1 MFRWL
6 KITLITVAV
15 VMGWLLLVAVP
26 VDAVELDLRGHF
38 TPGGLVYGRTCGDC
52 QVVFKGR
59 QVPVTA
65 SGDFIIGFGRDAAPA
80 EELLVQSPDG
90 QTRQEKLQLKPRD
103 YRIQRIDGISQRLME
118 PSPEDLE
125 RIRREAEEIAAVRQ
139 QLSLNRDFLEPLSW
153 PLTGRIT
160 GVYGSQRIFNG
171 EPRQPHF
178 GIDIAAPT
186 GTPVRAPV
194 GGIVTYAH
202 PGMFF
207 AGTTLVID
215 HGHGLSSTFLH
226 LQELL
231 VEVGQEV
238 TQGQIIATVG
248 ATGRVTGPHLDW
260 RLNWFDVR
268 LDPALLAGAM
278 PD

>member
-1 MFRWL
+1 MKRL
-6 KITLITVAV
+6 LLL
-15 VMGWLLLVAVP
+15 LLLVAMP
-26 VDAVELDLRGHF
+26 VSAVELDLRGHF
-38 TPGGLVYGRTCGDC
+38 TQGGLVYGRTCADC
-52 QVVFKGR
+52 QVVFQGR

-65 SGDFIIGFGRDAAPA
+65 EGDFIIGFGRDAAR
-80 EELLVQSPDG
+80 EKTLQVDTTDGRTLLHQM
-90 QTRQEKLQLKPRD
+90 QLDPRD

-118 PSPEDLE
+118 PSAEDLE
-125 RIRREAEEIAAVRQ
+125 RIRCEAEEIAVVREH
-139 QLSLNRDFLEPLSW
+139 LSSHRNFLEPFIW

-160 GVYGSQRIFNG
+160 GVYGSQRILND

-186 GTPVRAPV
+186 GTPVRAPA
-194 GGIVTYAH
+194 GGIATYIH

-207 AGTTLVID
+207 AGTTLVVD
-215 HGHGLSSTFLH
+215 HGHGLASTFLH
-226 LQELL
+226 LHEIL

-268 LDPALLAGAM
+268 LDPALLVDAM
-278 PD
+278 PN

>member
-1 MFRWL
+1 MPRWL
-6 KITLITVAV
+6 KITLITAAV
-15 VMGWLLLVAVP
+15 VIGLLLVAVP
-26 VDAVELDLRGHF
+26 VAAVELDLRGHF
-38 TPGGLVYGRTCGDC
+38 TQGGLVYGRTCADC
-52 QVVFKGR
+52 RVMFQGR
-59 QVPVTA
+59 QAPVTA
-65 SGDFIIGFGRDAAPA
+65 TGDFIIGFGRDASFA
-80 EELLVQSPDG
+80 EQLLVQSPEG
-90 QTRQEKLQLKPRD
+90 QVLQQQLQLEPRD

-125 RIRREAEEIAAVRQ
+125 RIGHEAEEIAAVRQ
-139 QLSLNRDFLEPLSW
+139 QLNLNRNFLESFNW

-186 GTPVRAPV
+186 GTPVRAPA
-194 GGIVTYAH
+194 GGVVTYVH

-207 AGTTLVID
+207 AGTTLVVD
-215 HGHGLSSTFLH
+215 HGYGLSSTFLH
-226 LQELL
+226 LHETL
-231 VEVGQEV
+231 VEAGQEV

-260 RLNWFDVR
+260 RLNWFNVR
-268 LDPALLAGAM
+268 LDPALVAGAM
-278 PD
+278 PN

>member
-1 MFRWL
+1 M
-6 KITLITVAV
+6 KK
-15 VMGWLLLVAVP
+15 LLLLLLWVAAP

-38 TPGGLVYGRTCGDC
+38 TPGGLVFGRTCAEC
-52 QVVFKGR
+52 QVVFQGR

-65 SGDFIIGFGRDAAPA
+65 TGDFIIGFGRDAALSK
-80 EELLVQSPDG
+80 ELQVTSPEG
-90 QTRQEKLQLKPRD
+90 QVRQQPLQLEPRD
-103 YRIQRIDGISQRLME
+103 YRIQRIDGISQGLME

-125 RIRREAEEIAAVRQ
+125 RIGREAEEIAAVRQ
-139 QLSLNRDFLEPLSW
+139 QLRVNRDFLEPFQW

-186 GTPVRAPV
+186 ATAVRAPA
-194 GGIVTYAH
+194 GGVVTYAH

-207 AGTTLVID
+207 AGTTLVVD

-226 LQELL
+226 LQEIL

-268 LDPALLAGAM
+268 LDPALVAGAM
-278 PD
+278 PN

>member
-1 MFRWL
+1 VL
-6 KITLITVAV
+6 L
-15 VMGWLLLVAVP
+15 LLLVAVP
-26 VDAVELDLRGHF
+26 VTAAEPDLRGHF
-38 TPGGLVYGRTCGDC
+38 TPGGLVFGRTCADC
-52 QVVFKGR
+52 QVVFQGR
-59 QVPVTA
+59 QVPVTVT
-65 SGDFIIGFGRDAAPA
+65 GDFIIGFGRDAAL
-80 EELLVQSPDG
+80 EKQLLVQSPDG
-90 QTRQEKLQLKPRD
+90 QVFQQQLQLESRD
-103 YRIQRIDGISQRLME
+103 YRIQRIDGISQQLME

-125 RIRREAEEIAAVRQ
+125 RIGREAEELAAVRQ
-139 QLSLNRDFLEPLSW
+139 QLNRNRDFLEPFSW

-186 GTPVRAPV
+186 GTPVRAPA
-194 GGIVTYAH
+194 GGVVTYVH

-207 AGTTLVID
+207 AGTTLVVD
-215 HGHGLSSTFLH
+215 HGYGLSSTFLH
-226 LQELL
+226 LHEVL

-268 LDPALLAGAM
+268 LDPALVAGAM
-278 PD
+278 SN

>member
-1 MFRWL
+1 VKKL
-6 KITLITVAV
+6 LLL
-15 VMGWLLLVAVP
+15 LLLVAMP
-26 VDAVELDLRGHF
+26 VTAAELDLRGHF
-38 TPGGLVYGRTCGDC
+38 TPGGLVFGRTCADC
-52 QVVFKGR
+52 RVVFQGR

-65 SGDFIIGFGRDAAPA
+65 TGDFIIGFGRDAAL
-80 EELLVQSPDG
+80 EKELLVQSPDG
-90 QTRQEKLQLKPRD
+90 QVRQQQIQLEPRD

-125 RIRREAEEIAAVRQ
+125 RIGREAAEISVVRQ
-139 QLSLNRDFLEPLSW
+139 LVKENRDFLEPFSW

-178 GIDIAAPT
+178 GIDIAAPR
-186 GTPVRAPV
+186 GTRVKAPA
-194 GGIVTYAH
+194 GGIVTYVH

-207 AGTTLVID
+207 AGTTLVVD

-226 LQELL
+226 LHEIL
-231 VEVGQEV
+231 VEVGQHV
-238 TQGQIIATVG
+238 TRGQLIATVG

-268 LDPALLAGAM
+268 LDPALVVGAM
-278 PD
+278 PN

>member
-1 MFRWL
+1 VKKLLLML
-6 KITLITVAV
+6 
-15 VMGWLLLVAVP
+15 LLLVAVP
-26 VDAVELDLRGHF
+26 VGAAQLDLRGHF
-38 TPGGLVYGRTCGDC
+38 TQGGLVFGRTCADC
-52 QVVFKGR
+52 QVLFQGR
-59 QVPVTA
+59 QVPVT
-65 SGDFIIGFGRDAAPA
+65 SEGDFVIGFGRDAAL
-80 EELLVQSPDG
+80 EKELLVQTADG
-90 QTRQEKLQLKPRD
+90 RTLLRQLHLQQRD
-103 YRIQRIDGISQRLME
+103 YRIQRIDGISQRLMD

-125 RIRREAEEIAAVRQ
+125 RIRREAAEIAAVRLQ
-139 QLSLNRDFLEPLSW
+139 TSANRDFLDSFIW

-186 GTPVRAPV
+186 GTPVKAPA
-194 GGIVTYAH
+194 GGVVSYLH
-202 PGMFF
+202 PEMFF
-207 AGTTLVID
+207 AGTTLVVD

-226 LQELL
+226 LHEVL
-231 VEVGQEV
+231 VEVGQQV
-238 TQGQIIATVG
+238 AQGQIIATVG

-268 LDPALLAGAM
+268 LDPALVVGEM

>member
-1 MFRWL
+1 M
-6 KITLITVAV
+6 
-15 VMGWLLLVAVP
+15 LLLLIAVP
-26 VDAVELDLRGHF
+26 VGAGDLDLHGHF
-38 TPGGLVYGRTCGDC
+38 TPGGLVFGRTCADC
-52 QVVFKGR
+52 QVVFQGR

-65 SGDFIIGFGRDAAPA
+65 TGDFIIGFARDAALTK
-80 EELLVQSPDG
+80 ELLVQTPDG
-90 QTRQEKLQLKPRD
+90 QVRQQPLQLEPRD
-103 YRIQRIDGISQRLME
+103 YRMQRIDGISQRLME

-125 RIRREAEEIAAVRQ
+125 RIGREAVEIAAVRQ
-139 QLSLNRDFLEPLSW
+139 QFKVHRNFLEAFSW

-186 GTPVRAPV
+186 GTPVKAPA
-194 GGIVTYAH
+194 GGVVTYAH

-207 AGTTLVID
+207 AGTTLVVN

-226 LQELL
+226 LHEIL

-268 LDPALLAGAM
+268 LDPALLVGAM
-278 PD
+278 PN

>member
-1 MFRWL
+1 VKR
-6 KITLITVAV
+6 
-15 VMGWLLLVAVP
+15 LLLLLLLIASPAAAEV
-26 VDAVELDLRGHF
+26 DLRGHF
-38 TPGGLVYGRTCGDC
+38 TQGGLVYGRACADC
-52 QVVFKGR
+52 LVVFQGR

-65 SGDFIIGFGRDAAPA
+65 QGDFIIGFGRDAALA
-80 EELLVQSPDG
+80 KELLVQSPDG
-90 QTRQEKLQLKPRD
+90 QVRQQQIQLEPRD

-118 PSPEDLE
+118 PSAEDLE

-139 QLSLNRDFLEPLSW
+139 QFRANHNFLEPFIW

-186 GTPVRAPV
+186 GTPVKAPA
-194 GGIVTYAH
+194 GGVVTYVH

-207 AGTTLVID
+207 AGTTLVVD
-215 HGHGLSSTFLH
+215 HGHGLSSSFLH
-226 LQELL
+226 LHEVL
-231 VEVGQEV
+231 VAVGQQV
-238 TQGQIIATVG
+238 VQGQIIATVG

-268 LDPALLAGAM
+268 LDPALLVGAM
-278 PD
+278 P